1 MSGRRI
7 VIGIGNPDRGDDG
20 VGRLVARSLDGRLPA
35 DVEVVEADGEATAL
49 LAHMD
54 GAEAAYLVD
63 ACASGAEPGTV
74 RRFDAA
80 AAPLPQAAFGL
91 STHGF
96 GLAEAIELA
105 RALRQLPARCVVYAI
120 EGAGFETGAPLS
132 DAVAEAIPQVQ
143 ERLCCEIEQPAD
155 VGS

>member
-1 MSGRRI
+1 
-7 VIGIGNPDRGDDG
+7 VIGIGNPDRGDDA
-20 VGRLVARSLDGRLPA
+20 VGRLVVRNLQGRLPSG
-35 DVEVVEADGEATAL
+35 VEVVEAGGEATAL

-54 GAEAAYLVD
+54 GAAEVYLVD

-96 GLAEAIELA
+96 GPAEALELA
-105 RALRQLPARCVVYAI
+105 RALAQLPARCVVYAI
-120 EGAGFETGAPLS
+120 EGAGFEAGAPLS
-132 DAVAEAIPQVQ
+132 GAVLAAVPRVV
-143 ERLCCEIEQPAD
+143 ERLCGELEQPAEI
-155 VGS
+155 GN

>member
-35 DVEVVEADGEATAL
+35 DVEIVEVDGEATAL

-54 GAEAAYLVD
+54 GAEEAYLVD
-63 ACASGAEPGTV
+63 ACASGAAPGTV
-74 RRFDAA
+74 RRFDVV

-96 GLAEAIELA
+96 GLAEATELA
-105 RALRQLPARCVVYAI
+105 RALGQLPPRCVVYAI
-120 EGAGFETGAPLS
+120 EGAGFEAGAPLS
-132 DAVAEAIPQVQ
+132 DAVAEAMPRVVQ
-143 ERLCCEIEQPAD
+143 RLCGEIEQPAGI
-155 VGS
+155 GS